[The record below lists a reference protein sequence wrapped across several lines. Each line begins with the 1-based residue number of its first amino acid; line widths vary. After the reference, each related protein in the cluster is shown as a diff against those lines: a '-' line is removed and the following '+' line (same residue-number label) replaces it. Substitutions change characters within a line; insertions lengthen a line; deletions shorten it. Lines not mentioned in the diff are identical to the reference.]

1 MQKVLKQGLALQT
14 FNYTDDY
21 PKKKITGL
29 MKDESGGDSE
39 DKKSKRHNK
48 VCHKKSLNLKIMKT
62 V

>member
-1 MQKVLKQGLALQT
+1 
-14 FNYTDDY
+14 
-21 PKKKITGL
+21 

-48 VCHKKSLNLKIMKT
+48 MCHKKSLNLKIMKT

>member
-1 MQKVLKQGLALQT
+1 
-14 FNYTDDY
+14 
-21 PKKKITGL
+21 

-62 V
+62 VQKQLNLIIK